1 MKDTIRKSLLS
12 LQKKAL
18 ELSQKLSD
26 PSITSDIS
34 KLTTLNKEFSEIKDV
49 VENWTNYQK
58 IELTISD
65 LENLLKDEEM
75 KDIAQEEKLEC
86 EKKLH
91 VLESEIMVQ
100 LLPKDK
106 DDSRNSFLEL
116 RAGAGG
122 DEAAIFVGDLYR
134 MFSRYAERNN
144 WRTEKI
150 KEVMSGPGGFK
161 EVVLKIIGND
171 SYGKLKFES
180 GVHRVQRVPLTE
192 SQGRIHTSTA
202 TVAIMPELDDIEE
215 KDLDM
220 SEIRVDTYRASGAGG
235 QHVNKTD
242 SAVRLTHEPSGI
254 VVECQED
261 RSQHKNKAKAMA
273 LLSAKIYDVEKQ
285 KIEQKEAT
293 ERKSL
298 VGTGDRSEKI
308 RTYNFPQGRV
318 TDHRLKLTIHNIE
331 NFLDGDIDEMLD
343 SLKAQSN
350 AEKLLEIQDG

>member
-215 KDLDM
+215 KELDM

-318 TDHRLKLTIHNIE
+318 TDHRINLTLHKLEEFMEGEIFDEMIE
-331 NFLDGDIDEMLD
+331 NLILQ
-343 SLKAQSN
+343 AQQEELSKIN
-350 AEKLLEIQDG
+350 

>member
-1 MKDTIRKSLLS
+1 MKDNIRKSLLS

-18 ELSQKLSD
+18 ELGQKLSD

-91 VLESEIMVQ
+91 VLESKIMVQ